1 MTCNLLIYLSPGAL
15 CLGPFFALM
24 LIMLTPP
31 VAQPMPFLPIIPL
44 SVCLALSQRS
54 MPMDYATSG
63 GAPWIGGTGSLAR
76 EEGGS
81 SVGTLD
87 RGDLRRLISL

>member
-1 MTCNLLIYLSPGAL
+1 MTCNLIYLSPGAL
-15 CLGPFFALM
+15 CWGPFFALM
-24 LIMLTPP
+24 SIMLTPP

-44 SVCLALSQRS
+44 LVCLALSQRS

-81 SVGTLD
+81 SAGTLG
-87 RGDLRRLISL
+87 RGDLRRLTSS